1 MYTIGYG
8 DVYLI
13 GMQRNNSSSCQKLIA
28 GPAGAV
34 RAEET
39 TESGRSYNNTPG
51 IESTYVISVIC
62 RFLQLWF
69 WPAQEEHP

>member
-1 MYTIGYG
+1 M
-8 DVYLI
+8 
-13 GMQRNNSSSCQKLIA
+13 IA

-51 IESTYVISVIC
+51 IGSTYVISVIC